1 MEKLTKEQQKE
12 IDKINSMDHESMCSL
27 WRFAAIGH
35 SYFDKTKPYYE
46 VFRKRLFDHF
56 GGFTPVIS
64 KSIGW

>member
-1 MEKLTKEQQKE
+1 MKLTKEQQKE

-35 SYFDKTKPYYE
+35 PYFDATKPYYE
-46 VFRKRLFDHF
+46 VFRKRLYDHF
-56 GGFTPVIS
+56 GGFTPEIS